1 MFHIGA
7 PPGGAPVPPVTL
19 LEAYAQL
26 AAARP
31 DVYAQRYL
39 TLLEQTAPLESDNLF
54 VLTALAQEALQRRP
68 KAEDQAIRYLSRA
81 VVLGSEN
88 PLIYS
93 TLGQLLGRSGR
104 LLEST
109 EVLKRGLALAPY
121 DATFYSSLSVNY
133 ITRGRYS
140 EAAAIAM
147 EGLSRFPEDPSLKT
161 LLRTARSD
169 SSAP

>member
-1 MFHIGA
+1 M
-7 PPGGAPVPPVTL
+7 
-19 LEAYAQL
+19 
-26 AAARP
+26 
-31 DVYAQRYL
+31 QRG
-39 TLLEQTAPLESDNLF
+39 
-54 VLTALAQEALQRRP
+54 P
-68 KAEDQAIRYLSRA
+68 KAQDQAIRYLSRA

-88 PLIYS
+88 PVIYS

-109 EVLKRGLALAPY
+109 EIVKRGLALAPY
-121 DATFYSSLSVNY
+121 DANFYSSLSVNY

-147 EGLSRFPEDPSLKT
+147 EGLSRFPEDPRLKT
-161 LLRTARSD
+161 LLQTARGD